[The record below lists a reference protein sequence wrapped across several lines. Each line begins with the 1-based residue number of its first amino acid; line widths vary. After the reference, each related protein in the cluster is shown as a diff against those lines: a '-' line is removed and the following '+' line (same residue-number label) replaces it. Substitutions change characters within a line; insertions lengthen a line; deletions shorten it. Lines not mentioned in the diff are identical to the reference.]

1 MSKKRIRVLMAKPGL
16 DAHWRGIISVSAAL
30 RDAGMEV
37 IYGGNMMPTEIAR
50 TALQEDVDIVGLSIL
65 APRYML
71 LVSETLKELKKEGK
85 RGILVLLGGTIYK
98 EDIPAL
104 KEMGVTEV
112 FLPGTPLA
120 NIVEFVHGYF
130 TVGLT

>member
-30 RDAGMEV
+30 RDAGMEI

-85 RGILVLLGGTIYK
+85 RGVLVLLGGTIYK
-98 EDIPAL
+98 EDIPTL

-120 NIVEFVHGYF
+120 NIVEFVHRYF

>member
-1 MSKKRIRVLMAKPGL
+1 MSKKIIRVLMAKPGL

-50 TALQEDVDIVGLSIL
+50 TVLQEDVDILGLSIL

-85 RGILVLLGGTIYK
+85 RGVLVLLGGTIYK
-98 EDIPAL
+98 DDIPTL

-120 NIVEFVHGYF
+120 NIVEFVHRYF
-130 TVGLT
+130 TVGRT

>member
-1 MSKKRIRVLMAKPGL
+1 MNKIIRVLMAKPGL
-16 DAHWRGIISVSAAL
+16 DTHWRGIILVGTAL
-30 RDAGMEV
+30 RNAGMEV

-50 TALQEDVDIVGLSIL
+50 TVLQEDVDILGLSIL

-71 LVSETLKELKKEGK
+71 LVSETLKELKKERK
-85 RGILVLLGGTIYK
+85 RDVLVLLGGTIYK

-104 KEMGVTEV
+104 KEMGVAEV

-120 NIVEFVHGYF
+120 NIVEFVHRYF

>member
-1 MSKKRIRVLMAKPGL
+1 MSEKRIRVLMAKPGL

-30 RDAGMEV
+30 RDAGMEI

-85 RGILVLLGGTIYK
+85 RGVLVLLGGTIYK
-98 EDIPAL
+98 EDIPTL

-120 NIVEFVHGYF
+120 NIVEFVHRYF